1 MANQGEL
8 PIRPAVVVQE
18 WQHERLL
25 IDGARALMLLGAAAA
40 VSTTTT
46 VVANPDGGDAAT
58 LLVAF
63 LGLLTWLLGVC
74 LLSFVPVAGRFP
86 QAAALAA
93 AATANAAAVVLSHLL
108 IPMELAPLF

>member
-25 IDGARALMLLGAAAA
+25 IDGARTLMLLGAAAA
-40 VSTTTT
+40 VSRTT
-46 VVANPDGGDAAT
+46 VVVGDAAT
-58 LLVAF
+58 ATHQLVVCF
-63 LGLLTWLLGVC
+63 LGLVTWLLGVC